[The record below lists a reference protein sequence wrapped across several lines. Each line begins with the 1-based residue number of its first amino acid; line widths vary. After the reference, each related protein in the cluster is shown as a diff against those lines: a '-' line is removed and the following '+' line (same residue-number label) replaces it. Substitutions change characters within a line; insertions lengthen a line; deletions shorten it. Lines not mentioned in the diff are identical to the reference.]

1 MKVPG
6 INIKVPNVTGKKT
19 KPAGK
24 PAEKSTKRK
33 NVSTY
38 RVERT
43 DESRFLL
50 LSIIAIICYI
60 LIAWLVVFITEDPPK
75 MQDIVKGS
83 MGSVFALLFAVIIMD
98 TINARSNKKKRQRD
112 ERKAIVRH
120 NKIIQPVVDMYLV
133 RKNMVVTLNDHT
145 VKKFK
150 INADFTIKDMRDMY
164 SPSELIS
171 DVGKSKIQMYAYY
184 QNKLLEMFTHLVED
198 IDFNYYSDLCD
209 AAMKFINATS
219 YGAAGLDAVL
229 SYQDS
234 QAGMKSMRSVV
245 INMIRDEPANG
256 KFIDAPPTLKNVYL
270 LHQMINEQEAALEE
284 YLRLVHM
291 ILEEDAKELRGKAA
305 PDVDYE

>member
-1 MKVPG
+1 MKLPD
-6 INIKVPNVTGKKT
+6 IKSKVPNVTSRGKK
-19 KPAGK
+19 PAV
-24 PAEKSTKRK
+24 KSTKRK

-43 DESRFLL
+43 DESRLLL
-50 LSIIAIICYI
+50 LSIVAIVCYI
-60 LIAWLVVFITEDPPK
+60 LIAWTIVFITEDPPK
-75 MQDIVKGS
+75 LQDIIKGS

-98 TINARSNKKKRQRD
+98 NINARSNKKKRQRD

-120 NKIIQPVVDMYLV
+120 NKILQPVIDMYLV
-133 RKNMVVTLNDHT
+133 RKNMVVTLNDKT
-145 VKKFK
+145 VRKFK
-150 INADFTIKDMRDMY
+150 INADFTIKDMKDMY

-184 QNKLLEMFTHLVED
+184 QDKLLEMFTHLVED

-209 AAMKFINATS
+209 AAMKFINSTS

-234 QAGMKSMRSVV
+234 QAGMKSMKSIVM
-245 INMIRDEPANG
+245 NLIREEPSNG

-270 LHQMINEQEAALEE
+270 LHQMINEQETALEE
-284 YLRLVHM
+284 YLRLVH
-291 ILEEDAKELRGKAA
+291 IIIEEDAKEMRGNIAS
-305 PDVDYE
+305 DVDYE